1 MVSGVTRDTH
11 LITEKN
17 PNKKYYF
24 IIEKIVFKKYNFQK
38 IEKFEDK
45 KLKMVILNE
54 NSK

>member
-1 MVSGVTRDTH
+1 MVSGVTRDTY

-24 IIEKIVFKKYNFQK
+24 IMEKKYFLK
-38 IEKFEDK
+38 KYFFE
-45 KLKMVILNE
+45 KLKNEKTLKMLILNE